1 MANVSRFVDI
11 KKSPKTINN
20 WRLVEEELEDRGAS
34 MHRIVSYLVAK
45 EFYDLLMSKIPGGS
59 KYRNLR
65 QSLRISEVSA
75 GKKGESA
82 AYSVHVPV
90 KSKRV
95 RKMDVAKTVIYVR
108 AKKRLNRPDPAVML
122 LEDKG
127 PWTADTIPFWPSK
140 REASVIQR
148 KVSKEE
154 AEKVSKMQKPNE
166 GKIRAELLDLG
177 KRVKKKKPGKPGHVG
192 RKGKAVVDV
201 AMQALDMEF
210 GSSGGPS
217 NPIFRKSVR
226 AIKKGMK
233 RLPEKYRVIKQ
244 AMLDPNSKKYKGYPP
259 RVPKISSSEA
269 SKFMGFQTRL
279 GS

>member
-1 MANVSRFVDI
+1 MAETSRFVDI
-11 KKSPKTINN
+11 KKTPKTINN

-34 MHRIVSYLVAK
+34 MHRIVSYLAAK

-59 KYRNLR
+59 RYRDLR

-90 KSKRV
+90 KSRRA

-148 KVSKEE
+148 KVTKKE
-154 AEKVSKMQKPNE
+154 ADKVAKMQEPNIN
-166 GKIRAELLDLG
+166 KIRAELLDLG

-201 AMQALDMEF
+201 AMQALDLEF
-210 GSSGGPS
+210 GAEGGPS
-217 NPIFRKSVR
+217 NPVFRKSIR
-226 AIKKGMK
+226 AVQKGMR
-233 RLPEKYRVIKQ
+233 RLPDKHRAIKQ
-244 AMLDPNSKKYKGYPP
+244 AMADPNSKKYKGYPP

-269 SKFMGFQTRL
+269 MKFVGFQKRL
-279 GS
+279 GR